1 MFSNQT
7 LLVIV
12 IILASAL
19 LVKAGLAYGGGYP
32 CDEFEIGA
40 PL

>member
-12 IILASAL
+12 IILSSAL
-19 LVKAGLAYGGGYP
+19 LVKAGLAYGGGYSS
-32 CDEFEIGA
+32 DDFEIGA

>member
-7 LLVIV
+7 LLVV
-12 IILASAL
+12 IIVLASAL

-32 CDEFEIGA
+32 GDDYEIGA